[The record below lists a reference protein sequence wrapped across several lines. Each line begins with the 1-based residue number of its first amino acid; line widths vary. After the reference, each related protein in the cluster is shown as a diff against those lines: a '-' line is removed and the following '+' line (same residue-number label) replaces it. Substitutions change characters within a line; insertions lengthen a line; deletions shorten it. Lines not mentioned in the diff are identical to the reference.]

1 MNATLVISE
10 RPERAEAFARWMGL
24 HGVEAVPCAR
34 DRELVAVSLANYDV
48 TSVLLWVDKSPE
60 SRAFLTTIREL
71 TQAPVIAIG
80 SAEDLDS
87 LVEYLDLGATDYI
100 PGSMPMAQIARKIQE
115 LAPTTSGDRDP
126 VIRVGDLTI
135 DVGARDVTSRK
146 ERIPL
151 TSLEFKLLHVLAE
164 NAGRAC
170 SRKMLLNRVWGAE
183 FEGRLH
189 YLRLYIGY
197 LRQKLEKDPRKPRIL
212 LTEWGYGYRLALPS
226 TAGRERVLRPAFR
239 SAGSN

>member
-1 MNATLVISE
+1 
-10 RPERAEAFARWMGL
+10 
-24 HGVEAVPCAR
+24 VEAVPCAR

-48 TSVLLWVDKSPE
+48 TSVLLWVDKSLE

-100 PGSMPMAQIARKIQE
+100 PGSMPMAQIARKIE
-115 LAPTTSGDRDP
+115 DLTPLAATDGYP
-126 VIRVGDLTI
+126 VIRIGDLAI
-135 DVGARDVTSRK
+135 DVGAHEVTMRK
-146 ERIPL
+146 ERVAL
-151 TSLEFKLLHVLAE
+151 TSLEFRLLQILAE

-197 LRQKLEKDPRKPRIL
+197 LRQKLEKDPRRPSL
-212 LTEWGYGYRLALPS
+212 VLTEWGYGYRLALPRAS
-226 TAGRERVLRPAFR
+226 SKRQVLSPAFR
-239 SAGSN
+239 SAGSS